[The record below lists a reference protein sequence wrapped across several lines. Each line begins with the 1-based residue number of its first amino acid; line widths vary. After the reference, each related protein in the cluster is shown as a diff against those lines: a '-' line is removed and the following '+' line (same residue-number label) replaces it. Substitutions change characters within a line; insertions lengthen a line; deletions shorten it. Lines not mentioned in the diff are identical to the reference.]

1 MLEKKYRPIIQ
12 SGAYTIEWAERRGVT
27 PLTLDPAELISNDA
41 TVREQSGSVVSD
53 LIEEYLKICGPD
65 GRVSLPTYPIKRLL
79 PESPSTYK
87 EVVAALHARYM
98 EAVEKC
104 YGTNKPETLVR
115 LFSVGFGP
123 DGYRPTP
130 GETVESIGEHIA
142 PQISAAQEYGYRPI
156 VEATTT
162 FDRLKSAWR
171 AAHDSGVAEIDIG
184 LAFDSH
190 GHLAGDGTT
199 LGELIAHVRDNPE
212 KLTTKVILGANCGS
226 LTGIEKAAAAHPGVL
241 RFAYANSIDIE
252 DMDHL
257 TDIENGTVHHHR
269 EPVTVAEFAR
279 IAEKH
284 KFEVVSL
291 CCGFGP
297 ECVCKLARTLRA
309 D

>member
-1 MLEKKYRPIIQ
+1 MSETYRPIIQ
-12 SGAYTIEWAERRGVT
+12 SGAYTIEWAKRRGVT
-27 PLTLDPAELISNDA
+27 PDTLDPTELISNDA
-41 TVREQSGSVVSD
+41 KVREQSGAVVSE

-65 GRVSLPTYPIKRLL
+65 GRVSLPTYPVKRLL
-79 PESPSTYK
+79 PESPTRYK

-104 YGTNKPETLVR
+104 YGTKKPEALVR

-123 DGYRPTP
+123 DGYRPSP
-130 GETVESIGEHIA
+130 DETVVSISEHIA
-142 PQISAAQEYGYRPI
+142 PQISAAKEYGYRPI

-162 FDRLKSAWR
+162 KDRFTSAWR
-171 AAHDSGVAEIDIG
+171 AAHEARVEEIDIG

-190 GHLAGDGTT
+190 GHLAGDKTT
-199 LGELIAHVRDNPE
+199 LTELIEYVRENPE
-212 KLTTKVILGANCGS
+212 KLTTKVVLGANCGS
-226 LTGIEKAAAAHPGVL
+226 LTGIEIAARREPGAL

-252 DMDHL
+252 NMDHL

-269 EPVTVAEFAR
+269 EPVTVKEFAR

-284 KFEVVSL
+284 GFEVVSL

-297 ECVCKLARTLRA
+297 ACVCELKDTFRRR